1 MSLTFKITIPD
12 GELCEHLQG
21 RDSKSRNF
29 ELQRLATNELFRTN
43 GNTHYAEIEQAK
55 EIKTDST
62 VTKSANK
69 VDSSSAEL
77 ERDVN
82 LEPAGANIDFSD
94 DILSMGG
101 QKTYNF
107 E

>member
-43 GNTHYAEIEQAK
+43 GNTHYAETEQLK

-62 VTKSANK
+62 VIKSANEVANSNK
-69 VDSSSAEL
+69 VDSSSTEL

-101 QKTYNF
+101 
-107 E
+107 